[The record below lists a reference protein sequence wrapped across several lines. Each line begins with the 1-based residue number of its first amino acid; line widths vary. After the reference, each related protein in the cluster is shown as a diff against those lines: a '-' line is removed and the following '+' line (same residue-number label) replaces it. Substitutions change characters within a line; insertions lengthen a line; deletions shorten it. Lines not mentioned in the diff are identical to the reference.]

1 MNGSDRR
8 RGASSLRL
16 LRLRGAPSEGA
27 MQTGWQCAGR
37 HTCPGALYHHF
48 IRRDAILARMLLPG
62 KPVAAGFRHVV
73 TGWPSSPIGLD
84 FSRSSHHF

>member
-8 RGASSLRL
+8 RGRAAFACFACAARPLRA
-16 LRLRGAPSEGA
+16 RCKQDGNAP
-27 MQTGWQCAGR
+27 AGI
-37 HTCPGALYHHF
+37 PALAALYDHF